1 MNVTTIPTSDQIGQ
15 VIQGDYDVA
24 CWGMNSGPATA
35 LTSFNRNLRS
45 DSSSNRQG
53 YESAEMDEALDA
65 LFAAPDEDARQQAMA
80 EINSIYNE
88 DWVGVIYGAPREGI
102 IWTDDIEGIIPNAA
116 TTFLFGNAY
125 INS

>member
-1 MNVTTIPTSDQIGQ
+1 
-15 VIQGDYDVA
+15 
-24 CWGMNSGPATA
+24 
-35 LTSFNRNLRS
+35 
-45 DSSSNRQG
+45 
-53 YESAEMDEALDA
+53 MDEALDA
-65 LFAAPDEDARQQAMA
+65 LFAAPDEEARQEAMA

-102 IWTDDIEGIIPNAA
+102 IWADDIEGILPSNA